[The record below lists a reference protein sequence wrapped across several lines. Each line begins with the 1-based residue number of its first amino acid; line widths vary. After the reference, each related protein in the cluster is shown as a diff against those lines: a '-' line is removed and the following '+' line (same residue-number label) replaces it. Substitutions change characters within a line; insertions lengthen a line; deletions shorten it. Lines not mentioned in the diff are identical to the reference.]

1 MKKNFSLW
9 KNMFCLLGITLC
21 FGLAGCAKD
30 EPSANLDEQADAPVL
45 LYYYNGIIT
54 ADGELLFP
62 PCDKEYRILQDKQN
76 RQCYVLETE
85 KQIDPKRLT
94 YYGEPLL
101 VGCTFHIYDVQGRL
115 QKELSVQAEGS
126 VDEAVSFYFAPD
138 GTLEKSRILLN
149 SLLTDGRLQ
158 ILDCDGNVLLNEQ
171 IVPQEELVKWQN
183 GYVHLEVAENFIR
196 VFYDLYSNDG
206 DMKNGGQFYDLNGQ
220 PLEMAQDYN
229 YTYNMYDEYN
239 GCVSGYYVASYVGPQ
254 GQDVY
259 DVLNSNGQ
267 VVISGLTFVGNF
279 SNGYLVVQQG
289 FSRGLMDVQ
298 GNWVYQ
304 ESQFTELE
312 D

>member
-267 VVISGLTFVGNF
+267 VVISGLTSVGNF

>member
-85 KQIDPKRLT
+85 KQINPKRLT

-138 GTLEKSRILLN
+138 GSLEKSCILVN
-149 SLLTDGRLQ
+149 RLLTEGRLQ

-171 IVPQEELVKWQN
+171 IVPQEELAKWQN
-183 GYVHLEVAENFIR
+183 GYAHLEVTDNFIN
-196 VFYDLYSNDG
+196 VVYDLYSNDG
-206 DMKNGGQFYDLNGQ
+206 DMKNGSLFYDKNGK
-220 PLEMAQDYN
+220 Y
-229 YTYNMYDEYN
+229 
-239 GCVSGYYVASYVGPQ
+239 S
-254 GQDVY
+254 
-259 DVLNSNGQ
+259 
-267 VVISGLTFVGNF
+267 
-279 SNGYLVVQQG
+279 
-289 FSRGLMDVQ
+289 
-298 GNWVYQ
+298 
-304 ESQFTELE
+304 
-312 D
+312 

>member
-171 IVPQEELVKWQN
+171 IVPQEELAKWQN
-183 GYVHLEVAENFIR
+183 GYAHLEVAENFIR

-229 YTYNMYDEYN
+229 YTYNMYDKYN